1 MHQRERLRHAMT
13 SPQMFGG
20 FGLTVGRSRPG
31 HRITETKDPLCP
43 SSRFPSAALASS
55 GSVLGAADAPL
66 REGISF
72 SGLLYCTVRVTC
84 FEWLRLPEV
93 PVTVMV

>member
-1 MHQRERLRHAMT
+1 MHPRERLRQAMT

-31 HRITETKDPLCP
+31 HRTTETEDPLCR

-55 GSVLGAADAPL
+55 GSVLGAADAPVERASAL
-66 REGISF
+66 RF
-72 SGLLYCTVRVTC
+72 VYCTVRVTC
-84 FEWLRLPEV
+84 VEWLRLPEA